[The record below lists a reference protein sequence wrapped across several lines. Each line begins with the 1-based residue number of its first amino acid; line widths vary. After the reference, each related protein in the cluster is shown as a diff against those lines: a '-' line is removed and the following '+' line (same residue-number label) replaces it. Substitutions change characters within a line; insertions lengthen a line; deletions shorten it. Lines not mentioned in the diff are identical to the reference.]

1 MSNQE
6 RMRFNPPPGWPPPPP
21 GWRPPRGWTPDPSWP
36 AMPNGWELWIA
47 DGTETTA
54 ASAAETPGVLLE
66 PDHESVAIDD
76 PVALRARIA
85 ELETQVA
92 VLRSSRTADP
102 AAPGSGVA
110 NPFNDEQV
118 LRDAGVY
125 RYHHPLESA
134 VAYRDRLAELD
145 ERIAEAIRGN
155 AAIEASTSFTLDGSL
170 AKGKAMVNALSR
182 LMLRAYNAEAENA
195 VRSMRVGNVDAARRR
210 LEGSRV
216 AIASLG
222 KLMDL
227 RIADS
232 YHALRIQEVEL
243 TADYAAKK
251 EEEREAARAERERLR
266 EERKVEAELAAAK
279 EKLEKERSHVMTV
292 LDRLRATGASDPTL
306 EAKLS
311 EIDSAIEQNCARQAN
326 IRAGYVYV
334 ISNRGSFG
342 PRVVKIGLTRRL
354 EPMERIHELGDASVP
369 FRFDVN
375 ALFFSEDAVQ
385 LESDLHSEFGHFRLN
400 WINERKE
407 FFFATPGE
415 VRAALQRRVGNL
427 LEFSEDA
434 GALEFLQS
442 VRNWPLKSPADL
454 SMLGAGLQPEA
465 R

>member
-1 MSNQE
+1 MSGQT

-36 AMPNGWELWIA
+36 AMPEGWQLWIPE
-47 DGTETTA
+47 GIA
-54 ASAAETPGVLLE
+54 AAIATPDEAVGLKPAGDRE
-66 PDHESVAIDD
+66 PAVTDD
-76 PVALRARIA
+76 PLVLRARIA
-85 ELETQVA
+85 ELEAEIA
-92 VLRSSRTADP
+92 VLQTARASGS
-102 AAPGSGVA
+102 AAPGSGVS
-110 NPFNDEQV
+110 NPFDDEQV

-134 VAYRDRLAELD
+134 AAYRDRLAALD
-145 ERIAEAIRGN
+145 ERIADAIRGN
-155 AAIEASTSFTLDGSL
+155 NAIEASTTFTLDGSL

-195 VRSMRVGNVDAARRR
+195 VRSMRAGNVEAARRR

-227 RIADS
+227 RIAAS
-232 YHALRIQEVEL
+232 YHALRIEEVEL

-266 EERKVEAELAAAK
+266 EERKVEAELAAAR
-279 EKLEKERSHVMTV
+279 EKLEKERSHVLTV
-292 LDRLRATGASDPTL
+292 IDRLRATGTSDSTL

-354 EPMERIHELGDASVP
+354 EPMERIQELGDASVP
-369 FRFDVN
+369 FRFDVH

-385 LESDLHSEFGHFRLN
+385 LEADLHAEFGHLRLN

-415 VRAALQRRVGNL
+415 VRTALERRIGNL
-427 LEFSEDA
+427 LEFSEEA
-434 GALEFLQS
+434 GAIEFLQS
-442 VRNWPLKSPADL
+442 VSNWPFKSAADH
-454 SMLGAGLQPEA
+454 MAFGDGFQPES